1 MLKVRV
7 QALLATLAL
16 LLTLV
21 PAVAS
26 AQSVPCVVV
35 GSATVN
41 GLAAPVGTVVS
52 AVIGGTVV
60 KSQAIATKGDI
71 GALQIP
77 SGDGTEVSFTL
88 DALTANETITW
99 KKGNCGEIALTA
111 SAGGAAA
118 ADAEQGATGR
128 SGPPGKDGADGAAGP
143 AGPQGPAGAA
153 GAAGAGG
160 GGAMGMIALI
170 LAIIALIGVGAVY
183 FMGRQS
189 A

>member
-35 GSATVN
+35 GTATVN

-60 KSQAIATKGDI
+60 KTQAVEAKGDI

-88 DALTANETITW
+88 DSLTANETITW
-99 KKGNCGEIALTA
+99 KKGNCGEVALTA
-111 SAGGAAA
+111 SAAGSAAA

-128 SGPPGKDGADGAAGP
+128 SGAPGKDGADGAAP
-143 AGPQGPAGAA
+143 STSPRRTALRPNNRNRSRAGSRTLELAPQPR
-153 GAAGAGG
+153 AGAGELRG
-160 GGAMGMIALI
+160 GNGCVL
-170 LAIIALIGVGAVY
+170 
-183 FMGRQS
+183 
-189 A
+189 